1 MFGTNG
7 RRAIA
12 GAGIA
17 LMLAVGTTACGGG
30 DTSVDKAAFTKKL
43 KSEKQLKGEPD
54 KVVDCI
60 RDISLKYGDKSR
72 INDYIDGKRKLSEG
86 LELIKN
92 KSDVEKATKELGR
105 CAG

>member
-1 MFGTNG
+1 MFGRNSRG
-7 RRAIA
+7 AVA

-17 LMLAVGTTACGGG
+17 LLMAVGTTACGG

-72 INDYIDGKRKLSEG
+72 INDYIDGKRKLSDG